1 MPPKDLARPAFTAA
15 EERGFVPALRFAW
28 LTGAYDVVVRMST
41 RERVFKR
48 ALIAQAGV
56 AAGHRVLDV
65 GCGTGTLAIWL
76 KQDQPQAEIRG
87 VDGDPAVL
95 AIAARKADASAAGVR
110 FDQAM
115 SYDLPYADDEFDR
128 VVTSLFFHHLSPT
141 AKRETAREILR
152 VLRPGG
158 ELHVADWGKPANG
171 LMRALFL
178 LVQFLDGFRS
188 TRENVMGQL
197 PTIFGEA
204 GFEGVGQRQ
213 RFSTMFGTLALYAAR
228 KPGFALR
235 GHAGSRAHEHA

>member
-1 MPPKDLARPAFTAA
+1 MPPKALERPSIEPAGDRA
-15 EERGFVPALRFAW
+15 FVPALRYAS
-28 LTGAYDVVVRMST
+28 LTSAYDVVVRTTT

-76 KQDQPQAEIRG
+76 KQDQPQAEIWA
-87 VDGDPAVL
+87 VDGDPAIL
-95 AIAARKADASAAGVR
+95 AIAARKANSSAAHVR
-110 FDQAM
+110 FDSAM
-115 SYDLPYADDEFDR
+115 SYDLPYADGQFDR
-128 VVTSLFFHHLSPT
+128 VVTSLFFHHLSPS

-158 ELHVADWGKPANG
+158 ELHVADWGKPANR

-178 LVQFLDGFRS
+178 FVQLLDGFRT
-188 TRENVMGQL
+188 TRENVMGHL

-204 GFEGVGQRQ
+204 GFEGVSQRQ
-213 RFSTMFGTLALYAAR
+213 RFSTVLGTMALYSAR
-228 KPGFALR
+228 KSVLPMR
-235 GHAGSRAHEHA
+235 DHSGSRPHEHA